1 MRKVEAQLLS
11 IKGEPI
17 RRVELPPIFQEAI
30 RTDII
35 KRAVISHIT
44 ARLQPWGA
52 NPLAGMRTTAETWG
66 KGRGV
71 ARVPRIKTG
80 RRAALVPHAVGG
92 RRAHPPT
99 PQKILHEK
107 INAKERKLAIRSAI
121 AATAKKELVSR
132 RGHRFDMEKVDL
144 PIILEEKFETLRKT
158 AEIAEVLKNIGVWD
172 DILRSKSKKIRAG
185 KGKMRGR
192 KYKRKKGPLI
202 VISGDNTVTTPA
214 GTKPT
219 TLLAARNLPGIDV
232 CIVHNLNAEILAPGA
247 APGRL
252 TIYSEPAIEKLREE
266 NLFW

>member
-1 MRKVEAQLLS
+1 MESKLLS
-11 IKGEPI
+11 IEGEVI
-17 RRVELPPIFQEAI
+17 GRVELPTIFQEAI
-30 RTDII
+30 RTDVI

-52 NPLAGMRTTAETWG
+52 NPLAGMVTTAETWG

-99 PQKILHEK
+99 PQKVLHEK

-121 AATAKKELVSR
+121 AATAKKEIVRS
-132 RGHRFDMEKVDL
+132 RGHKFDEEKVEL
-144 PIILEEKFETLRKT
+144 PIILEEEFERLRKT
-158 AEIAEVLKNIGVWD
+158 AEIAGVLKKIGVWGD
-172 DILRSKSKKIRAG
+172 VLRSKQRKIRAG

-192 KYKRKKGPLI
+192 KYKKKKGPLI
-202 VISGDNTVTTPA
+202 VISGENTINTPLGA
-214 GTKPT
+214 KPI
-219 TLLAARNLPGIDV
+219 TLLAARNLPGVDV
-232 CIVHNLNAEILAPGA
+232 CVVYNLNAEILAPGA